1 MLSVIC
7 VSNDPKK
14 VKEMLVKSC
23 ESQHF
28 KHELIILENQ
38 ANQYRSAAQ
47 ALNAGARQASG
58 DILMFVH
65 QDVEF
70 SDPKFF
76 GTLVDTL
83 NSFKD
88 QVIIGVAGVKD
99 GTGVITNITQSSDH
113 RDAGDKKPVQP
124 EEVQTL
130 DEVLILLKRET
141 FKSLTFDE
149 KTCDDWHLY
158 GVDLCLNAGAQ
169 GIKSYVVPVVMHH
182 ASSGRLSY
190 GYVRSFARLLRKYRR
205 TYPFIYTTCA
215 VSKTSFPRSVQYI
228 LGLWWDHV
236 IKPKLNHR

>member
-14 VKEMLVKSC
+14 VQEMLVKSC

-28 KHELIILENQ
+28 EHELVILENQ
-38 ANQYRSAAQ
+38 GNQYRSGAQ

-65 QDVEF
+65 QDVQF

-76 GTLVDTL
+76 GTLVDYLEGFSEQTI
-83 NSFKD
+83 
-88 QVIIGVAGVKD
+88 VGVAGIKD
-99 GTGVITNITQSSDH
+99 RTGVITNITQGSDH
-113 RDAGDKKPVQP
+113 RDAGDVKLVKP
-124 EEVQTL
+124 EEAQTL

-141 FKSLTFDE
+141 FDSLTFDE

-158 GVDLCLNAGAQ
+158 GVDLCLSAGEK
-169 GIKSYVVPVVMHH
+169 GIKSFVVPVNMHH

-190 GYVRSFARLLRKYRR
+190 GYVRSFARLLRKYRK

-215 VSKTSFPRSVQYI
+215 VSKTSFPRSAQYI

-236 IKPKLNHR
+236 VKPKLNQR